1 MHTLASTDA
10 YDIIKK
16 SNIKG
21 RNMKITNKVKTL
33 AAGGLGVGAM
43 GLQAAPTF
51 AAGKVR
57 CPDGSNVNNLTDC
70 KGIKENNLN
79 SNDLMGTLNIIINVV
94 IGIIGFVAV
103 MVIIL
108 GGVQYTTSAG
118 DSGKVKK
125 AKDTIMYGII
135 GLVVALMAYSIVN
148 FILSNVFK

>member
-1 MHTLASTDA
+1 VVA

-33 AAGGLGVGAM
+33 VAGGLGVVAM
-43 GLQAAPTF
+43 ALQSAPTF
-51 AAGKVR
+51 AAKVR
-57 CPDGSNVNNLTDC
+57 CPDGTEAKDLTNC
-70 KGIKENNLN
+70 GTKNSLN
-79 SNDLMGTLNIIINVV
+79 SNDLMTTLNTIINVV
-94 IGIIGFVAV
+94 IGLIGFVAV
-103 MVIIL
+103 IVIIL

-118 DSGKVKK
+118 DSSKVKK

-135 GLVVALMAYSIVN
+135 GLVIALMAYSIVN